1 MNLQEKIK
9 ALAAQYKN
17 EFIAVRH
24 QLHANPELSF
34 QEFETSK
41 FVQQKLTDLQIPF
54 TIMAKTGVVAIIEG
68 KNPKERIIAL
78 LDSVEK
84 MVERKQMK
92 KVMDYVSMEYRDD
105 QNRKYN
111 DIRDYLQSIARD
123 YRVIRITR
131 TIPEVKIEGNKASV
145 LDTFG
150 TVAEPYDPVNEVPV
164 NLQGRVIITLQKET
178 DGWKI
183 VSWSPLL

>member
-1 MNLQEKIK
+1 MKFYKQKNYKKLFINFFVCILIIQLSQSLFSCKTVQKI
-9 ALAAQYKN
+9 
-17 EFIAVRH
+17 
-24 QLHANPELSF
+24 
-34 QEFETSK
+34 
-41 FVQQKLTDLQIPF
+41 DIPF
-54 TIMAKTGVVAIIEG
+54 FEKKASTEE
-68 KNPKERIIAL
+68 ERIIAL

>member
-1 MNLQEKIK
+1 MLIQMSQFLFSCKTVQKIDIPLFEKK
-9 ALAAQYKN
+9 
-17 EFIAVRH
+17 
-24 QLHANPELSF
+24 
-34 QEFETSK
+34 TS
-41 FVQQKLTDLQIPF
+41 TE
-54 TIMAKTGVVAIIEG
+54 EG
-68 KNPKERIIAL
+68 KIITL

-84 MVERKQMK
+84 MVERKQIK
-92 KVMDYVSMEYRDD
+92 KVMNYVSMEYRDE

-111 DIRDYLQSIARD
+111 DIREYLQSIARD

-150 TVAEPYDPVNEVPV
+150 TIAEPYDPVKGIPV
-164 NLQGRVIITLQKET
+164 NLQGRVVITLQKET

-183 VSWSPLL
+183 ISWGPLL

>member
-1 MNLQEKIK
+1 MKSDNQINLKKLIINFFICVLLIQMSQFLFSCKTVQKIDIPLFEKK
-9 ALAAQYKN
+9 
-17 EFIAVRH
+17 
-24 QLHANPELSF
+24 
-34 QEFETSK
+34 TS
-41 FVQQKLTDLQIPF
+41 TE
-54 TIMAKTGVVAIIEG
+54 EG
-68 KNPKERIIAL
+68 KIITL

-84 MVERKQMK
+84 MVERKQIK
-92 KVMDYVSMEYRDD
+92 KVMNYVSMEYRDE

-111 DIRDYLQSIARD
+111 DIREYLQSIARD

-150 TVAEPYDPVNEVPV
+150 TIAEPYDPVKGIPV
-164 NLQGRVIITLQKET
+164 NLQGRVVITLQKET

-183 VSWSPLL
+183 ISWGPLL

>member
-1 MNLQEKIK
+1 MKFYKQKNYKKLFINFFVCILIIQLSQSLFSCKTVQKI
-9 ALAAQYKN
+9 
-17 EFIAVRH
+17 
-24 QLHANPELSF
+24 
-34 QEFETSK
+34 
-41 FVQQKLTDLQIPF
+41 DIPF
-54 TIMAKTGVVAIIEG
+54 FEKKASTEE
-68 KNPKERIIAL
+68 ERIIAL

-131 TIPEVKIEGNKASV
+131 NDSEVKIEGNKASV

-183 VSWSPLL
+183 VSW